1 MLADRTKPG
10 GEVLF
15 YSGSFAYD
23 KAEAVGKGSS
33 GSAPSSQ
40 PPTTRA

>member
-1 MLADRTKPG
+1 MLADKIKPG

-23 KAEAVGKGSS
+23 KAEAVGKVLRRELREG
-33 GSAPSSQ
+33 G
-40 PPTTRA
+40 